1 MDEATD
7 SSQKL
12 NNPPPQSAKS
22 SNRIL
27 RLIAVRSFLALT
39 NHRQKLS
46 TTILAQHENAPC
58 QHNSNPFN

>member
-12 NNPPPQSAKS
+12 NNPLRRAKS

-27 RLIAVRSFLALT
+27 RLIAVRWFLALT
-39 NHRQKLS
+39 NHPQNYPPPS
-46 TTILAQHENAPC
+46 
-58 QHNSNPFN
+58 